1 MAKIK
6 AGKTSQVF
14 SDNPKMGTPYVRG
27 YKDGADIETYFSGRG
42 LREILKEQRTPEQQA
57 IKVEIE
63 RGPYRID
70 PDDKRTLKEIAQ
82 RSTLGDPED
91 RERAKQDKGRYTK
104 MQVKDD

>member
-6 AGKTSQVF
+6 VGKTSQVF

-42 LREILKEQRTPEQQA
+42 LKEILKEQRTPEQQA

-70 PDDKRTLKEIAQ
+70 PKDKRTLKEVYE

-91 RERAKQDKGRYTK
+91 KERYKKAKS
-104 MQVKDD
+104 KD

>member
-6 AGKTSQVF
+6 VSKTSQIF

-27 YKDGADIETYFSGRG
+27 YRNGGDIEEYFSGRG
-42 LREILKEQRTPEQQA
+42 LKEILKEQRTPEASA

-63 RGPYRID
+63 RGPYRPD
-70 PDDKRTLKEIAQ
+70 PKDRRTLKEIAQ

-91 RERAKQDKGRYTK
+91 RERAKEYKDRYTK
-104 MQVKDD
+104 MQSKDD

>member
-6 AGKTSQVF
+6 AGKTSQIF

-42 LREILKEQRTPEQQA
+42 LKEILKEQRTPEQQA

-70 PDDKRTLKEIAQ
+70 PKDKRTLKEVYE

>member
-1 MAKIK
+1 MAHLDCCKVK
-6 AGKTSQVF
+6 LDTLEPNVYAGLSHV
-14 SDNPKMGTPYVRG
+14 
-27 YKDGADIETYFSGRG
+27 I
-42 LREILKEQRTPEQQA
+42 
-57 IKVEIE
+57 VEIE

-70 PDDKRTLKEIAQ
+70 PKDKRTLKEIAQ

>member
-6 AGKTSQVF
+6 VGKTSQVF

-27 YKDGADIETYFSGRG
+27 YEGGGGIETYFSGRG
-42 LREILKEQRTPEQQA
+42 LKEILKEQRAPEVQGTK
-57 IKVEIE
+57 IEME

-91 RERAKQDKGRYTK
+91 KERYKKAKS
-104 MQVKDD
+104 KD